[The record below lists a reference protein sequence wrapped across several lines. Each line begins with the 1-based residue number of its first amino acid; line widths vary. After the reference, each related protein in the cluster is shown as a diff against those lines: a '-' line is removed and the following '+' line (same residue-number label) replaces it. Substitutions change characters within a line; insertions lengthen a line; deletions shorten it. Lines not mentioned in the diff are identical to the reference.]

1 MPNPAMI
8 MPETLFT
15 HRIQRGLNLVRNRP
29 TAPLKMSH
37 HRAEPRKTPETSA
50 VAETKSPPLAKPSPA
65 NIPTKDTIVIGLDRV
80 RKNVE
85 T

>member
-1 MPNPAMI
+1 MPNPAI
-8 MPETLFT
+8 IRPEILFT
-15 HRIQRGLNLVRNRP
+15 HCIQRGLNLVRNSP

-37 HRAEPRKTPETSA
+37 HRAEPIKTPETSA
-50 VAETKSPPLAKPSPA
+50 VAETQSPPLAKPSPA
-65 NIPTKDTIVIGLDRV
+65 NIPTKDTTVIGLVRV